1 MSDLND
7 WINERRRIHAKGSAG
22 HWASGEKNWD
32 EPYDTTLVYDVFHN
46 GDTMDRDHVADAS
59 YDNAEVIVDAHNTLP
74 ALLTAVEKVLKLHKP
89 VHQVFSWQAGGT
101 TAYDPCETCHGKAG
115 VHECG
120 CWADKDL
127 VYTCAECRDDKGRDI
142 DWPCATV
149 RAIEG
154 AINE

>member
-89 VHQVFSWQAGGT
+89 VCVGT
-101 TAYDPCETCHGKAG
+101 LRVKGEANSPRYGCVACNGHYPCQ
-115 VHECG
+115 
-120 CWADKDL
+120 
-127 VYTCAECRDDKGRDI
+127 
-142 DWPCATV
+142 TV